1 LRVSTA
7 ENGQAGPWWR
17 RLFSRRKS
25 TSIRNRVLAI
35 VLIPSTALLV
45 TGISTAGYLISEGLD
60 ARDFS
65 GYLGQAIDPLVEFES
80 VVQKERTISLRALGG
95 DQDAAAGLK
104 AQRDTTNAVLAKI
117 AGLAEVVQNLNPD
130 AVSQS
135 NAAFGELSA
144 LLQRVRQGVDVRQA
158 SVGDVDGFYTGL
170 AGVVITGLEGSART
184 TPDAATAA
192 EETTAVD
199 LFWVTDQHSRA
210 VGLAAGGVARGVL
223 SVPDRLLVAQLS
235 GAYRNQLTALTSR
248 LTKGEKARYDRL
260 VASSSW
266 KTAVAAQDALAQR
279 GKLDVP
285 LSVWITAED
294 EVSAELLGL
303 WGDHFRHAETLAEDA
318 ANELLMQSVIAGSL
332 VLVLSVVALLI
343 AIRMANALVRRLRRL
358 RTNTL
363 ELADERLPS
372 MVQRI
377 ADGHEVDVDAEL
389 IRVDH
394 GTDEIGQVA
403 EAFET
408 AQRTAVAAA
417 AAEAKTRGGF
427 NKVFLDIAHR
437 SQIVVHRQLE
447 VLDEAESKQG
457 DPEHLE
463 LLFQLDHLAT
473 HARRNAENL
482 LILGGGQPG
491 RKWRTP
497 VKLEDIVRSAI
508 SETED
513 FVRVS
518 AVRLPEVK
526 ILGTVVADLIHLLA
540 ELVDN
545 ATSFSPPDAPVT
557 VRGNI
562 VGKGVVVEVED
573 QGLGIGFEERDRL
586 NETLRNPPDF
596 QAMALAGQRH
606 LGLFVTGQLAKRHD
620 ILVSLQESAYGGI
633 KAIVLIP
640 LSATQIEDQEQQ
652 QVSPGSG
659 ASRPGRH
666 QATQPS
672 FVPQPTQ
679 DPVPRLPRKADA
691 THRLWRDELPE
702 PVPLPEA
709 LTSFEAFEPVT
720 PVEAAEPA
728 PAPAP
733 REQPPEPATRERPP
747 APPPPPP
754 PAPAPREQSPGP
766 ATRERLPAPAPRE
779 RPPGSPRRERSPLPR
794 RERQANLV
802 PQLQLDAQ
810 DTPKTSERRR
820 TRTPEEAQ
828 NSMSSFQR
836 GTRQGR
842 GLPSGHNR

>member
-1 LRVSTA
+1 
-7 ENGQAGPWWR
+7 
-17 RLFSRRKS
+17 LFSRRKS
-25 TSIRNRVLAI
+25 TRSIRNRVLAI

-45 TGISTAGYLISEGLD
+45 TGASVAGYLISEGLD

-65 GYLGQAIDPLVEFES
+65 GYLGQAIDPLVEFVT
-80 VVQKERTISLRALGG
+80 VVQDERTISLRALGG
-95 DQDAAAGLK
+95 DPEAQGGLQ

-117 AGLAEVVQNLNPD
+117 TDLAGVVQNLNPD

-135 NAAFGELSA
+135 NAAFAELSKQLA
-144 LLQRVRQGVDVRQA
+144 LLRQGVDVHQA
-158 SVGDVDGFYTGL
+158 RAADVDAFYSGL
-170 AGVVITGLEGSART
+170 AGVIITGLEGTVRT

-210 VGLAAGGVARGVL
+210 VGLAANGVAQGEL
-223 SVPDRLLVAQLS
+223 GDPERLVIAQLT
-235 GAYRNQLTALTSR
+235 GAYRNQLMALTTR
-248 LTKGEKARYDRL
+248 LTPSEKDHFKRL
-260 VASSSW
+260 TASSAW
-266 KTAVAAQDALAQR
+266 QTATA
-279 GKLDVP
+279 
-285 LSVWITAED
+285 AED
-294 EVSAELLGL
+294 GLASRGELDIPLGDWLSAEKEVSTELLGL
-303 WGDHFRHAETLAEDA
+303 WGDHFRYAESLAEDA
-318 ANELLMQSVIAGSL
+318 ANTSLMQSIIAGSV
-332 VLVLSVVALLI
+332 VLVLSIVAFLI
-343 AIRMANALVRRLRRL
+343 AVRMANALVRRLRKL

-363 ELADERLPS
+363 DLADKQLPA

-377 ADGHEVDVDAEL
+377 ADGEEVNVDAEL
-389 IRVDH
+389 LRVDH

-417 AAEAKTRGGF
+417 AAEAKTRGGI

-447 VLDEAESKQG
+447 VLDLAESKQA

-497 VKLEDIVRSAI
+497 VALEEIVRSAI

-518 AVRLPEVK
+518 AVRLPDVK
-526 ILGTVVADLIHLLA
+526 VLGNVVADLIHLLA

-557 VRGNI
+557 VRGNL

-573 QGLGIGFEERDRL
+573 QGLGIGFGEREYL

-596 QAMALAGQRH
+596 QSMALAGQRH
-606 LGLFVTGQLAKRHD
+606 LGLFVTGQLAKRHG
-620 ILVSLQESAYGGI
+620 ISVSLQESAYGGI

-640 LSATQIEDQEQQ
+640 SSATETEGRESPQESS
-652 QVSPGSG
+652 SP
-659 ASRPGRH
+659 ATRTGRH
-666 QATQPS
+666 QAPPN

-679 DPVPRLPRKADA
+679 DPVPRLTRTADNIPR
-691 THRLWRDELPE
+691 HWPMEEPE
-702 PVPLPEA
+702 DVSPTA
-709 LTSFEAFEPVT
+709 RTSFGAFEPVT
-720 PVEAAEPA
+720 PVAATERPA
-728 PAPAP
+728 S
-733 REQPPEPATRERPP
+733 PPPRERPP
-747 APPPPPP
+747 
-754 PAPAPREQSPGP
+754 
-766 ATRERLPAPAPRE
+766 TPAPRE
-779 RPPGSPRRERSPLPR
+779 RPPLPR
-794 RERQANLV
+794 RQRQANLV
-802 PQLQLDAQ
+802 PQLQLDTEAG
-810 DTPKTSERRR
+810 PKTSRPRR
-820 TRTPEEAQ
+820 TRTPEEAH
-828 NSMSSFQR
+828 NSMASFQR

-842 GLPSGHNR
+842 GLPSEHNR

>member
-1 LRVSTA
+1 M
-7 ENGQAGPWWR
+7 
-17 RLFSRRKS
+17 FSRRKS

-35 VLIPSTALLV
+35 VLIPSAALLV
-45 TGISTAGYLISEGLD
+45 TGVSGAGYLISEGLD

-95 DQDAAAGLK
+95 DAGAAAGLQ

-117 AGLAEVVQNLNPD
+117 ADLAGVVQNLNPA

-135 NAAFGELSA
+135 NAAFTELSA

-199 LFWVTDQHSRA
+199 LFWVTDLHSRA

-223 SVPDRLLVAQLS
+223 SVPDRMVVTQLS
-235 GAYRNQLTALTSR
+235 GAYRNQLKALTSR
-248 LTKGEKARYDRL
+248 LTPAEKARHDRL
-260 VASSSW
+260 VASEAW
-266 KTAVAAQDALAQR
+266 KTATAGEDALAQR
-279 GKLDVP
+279 GKLDGALP
-285 LSVWITAED
+285 VWIAAED

-318 ANELLMQSVIAGSL
+318 ANKLLMQAVIAGS
-332 VLVLSVVALLI
+332 VVFALSVVAFLI
-343 AIRMANALVRRLRRL
+343 AVRMANALVRRLRRL

-363 ELADERLPS
+363 ELADERLPA
-372 MVQRI
+372 MVRRI
-377 ADGHEVDVDAEL
+377 AEGHEVDVDAEL

-437 SQIVVHRQLE
+437 SQIVVARQLE
-447 VLDEAESKQG
+447 VLDVAESKQG

-491 RKWRTP
+491 RKWRSP

-526 ILGTVVADLIHLLA
+526 ILGAVVADLIHLLA

-545 ATSFSPPDAPVT
+545 ATSFSPPDAPVA

-562 VGKGVVVEVED
+562 VGKGVVVEIED
-573 QGLGIGFEERDRL
+573 QGLGIGFEERERL

-620 ILVSLQESAYGGI
+620 IAISLQESAYGGI

-640 LSATQIEDQEQQ
+640 LAATQIEEGEPKQQEQ
-652 QVSPGSG
+652 
-659 ASRPGRH
+659 ASSSATRTGRH
-666 QATQPS
+666 QAIQPPN

-679 DPVPRLPRKADA
+679 DPVPRLTRKADGA
-691 THRLWRDELPE
+691 DPLWPGGKPE
-702 PVPLPEA
+702 PVPLPKA
-709 LTSFEAFEPVT
+709 LSSFEAFEPVT
-720 PVEAAEPA
+720 PVVDAEPL
-728 PAPAP
+728 
-733 REQPPEPATRERPP
+733 PE
-747 APPPPPP
+747 
-754 PAPAPREQSPGP
+754 
-766 ATRERLPAPAPRE
+766 PAPRE
-779 RPPGSPRRERSPLPR
+779 RSPKPAPRPPEPAPHQRPPGSTRRERAPLPR
-794 RERQANLV
+794 RQRQANLV
-802 PQLQLDAQ
+802 PQLQLDAK
-810 DTPKTSERRR
+810 DTQKTSQRRR
-820 TRTPEEAQ
+820 TRTPEEAH

-842 GLPSGHNR
+842 GLPSEHNR

>member
-1 LRVSTA
+1 V
-7 ENGQAGPWWR
+7 
-17 RLFSRRKS
+17 FSRRRS
-25 TSIRNRVLAI
+25 TTSIRNRVLAI
-35 VLIPSTALLV
+35 VLIPSAALLV
-45 TGISTAGYLISEGLD
+45 TGASAAGYLISEGVE
-60 ARDFS
+60 ARNFS
-65 GYLGQAIDPLVEFES
+65 DYLGQAIDPLVEFAS
-80 VVQKERTISLRALGG
+80 VVQQERTISLRALGG
-95 DQDAAAGLK
+95 DQDARAGLEE
-104 AQRDTTNAVLAKI
+104 QRNTTNAVLAEI

-135 NAAFGELSA
+135 NAAFAELSTQMT
-144 LLQRVRQGVDVRQA
+144 LLRQGVDVGQVSA
-158 SVGDVDGFYTGL
+158 ADVDAFYTGL
-170 AGVVITGLEGSART
+170 AGVLITGLEGTART
-184 TPDAATAA
+184 SPDAATAA
-192 EETTAVD
+192 EETTTVD
-199 LFWVTDQHSRA
+199 LFWVTDLHSRA
-210 VGLAAGGVARGVL
+210 VGLAAGGVPQGRL
-223 SVPDRLLVAQLS
+223 DVPERMVVAQLT
-235 GAYRNQLTALTSR
+235 GAYRNQLLALTSR
-248 LTKGEKARYDRL
+248 LTDAEKARHQRL
-260 VASSSW
+260 VASDAW
-266 KTAVAAQDALAQR
+266 RIATTVQDDLAQR
-279 GKLDVP
+279 GRTDVP
-285 LSVWITAED
+285 LNDWIAAEE

-303 WGDHFRHAETLAEDA
+303 WGDHFRHAEGLAEDA
-318 ANELLMQSVIAGSL
+318 ASTSLTQAIIAGSV
-332 VLVLSVVALLI
+332 VLVLSVTAFLI
-343 AIRMANALVRRLRRL
+343 AVRMANALVRRLRRL

-363 ELADERLPS
+363 ELADEKLPA
-372 MVQRI
+372 MVARI

-389 IRVDH
+389 ARVDH

-447 VLDEAESKQG
+447 VLDVAESKQG

-491 RKWRTP
+491 RKWRSP
-497 VKLEDIVRSAI
+497 VKLEEIVRSAI

-513 FVRVS
+513 FARVS
-518 AVRLPEVK
+518 AVRLPDVK
-526 ILGTVVADLIHLLA
+526 ILGAVVADLIHLLA

-606 LGLFVTGQLAKRHD
+606 LGLFVTGQLAKRHE
-620 ILVSLQESAYGGI
+620 ISVSLQESAYGGI

-640 LSATQIEDQEQQ
+640 LPATEVENREPQQ
-652 QVSPGSG
+652 QTSSGQQQTSSG
-659 ASRPGRH
+659 ASRTGRH
-666 QATQPS
+666 QAVQPN

-679 DPVPRLPRKADA
+679 DPVPRLTRKADPRKADPRKADA
-691 THRLWRDELPE
+691 GHRQW
-702 PVPLPEA
+702 PEA
-709 LTSFEAFEPVT
+709 EPETVALPQALSSFEAFEPVM
-720 PVEAAEPA
+720 PVTAVERQVSPA
-728 PAPAP
+728 PP
-733 REQPPEPATRERPP
+733 RERPP
-747 APPPPPP
+747 AT
-754 PAPAPREQSPGP
+754 A
-766 ATRERLPAPAPRE
+766 
-779 RPPGSPRRERSPLPR
+779 PRRERPQLPR
-794 RERQANLV
+794 RQRQANLV
-802 PQLQLDAQ
+802 PQLQVDAQ
-810 DTPKTSERRR
+810 ETQKISKPRH
-820 TRTPEEAQ
+820 TRTPEEAH

-842 GLPSGHNR
+842 TKPSEHNR

>member
-1 LRVSTA
+1 M
-7 ENGQAGPWWR
+7 
-17 RLFSRRKS
+17 
-25 TSIRNRVLAI
+25 
-35 VLIPSTALLV
+35 LIPSAALLV
-45 TGISTAGYLISEGLD
+45 TGASVAGYLISEGLE

-80 VVQKERTISLRALGG
+80 VVQQERTLSLRALGG
-95 DQDAAAGLK
+95 DSAAVAGLQ

-117 AGLAEVVQNLNPD
+117 ADLAEVVQNLNPD

-135 NAAFGELSA
+135 NAQFAELSTQ
-144 LLQRVRQGVDVRQA
+144 LQLVRQGVDARQA
-158 SVGDVDGFYTGL
+158 SVTDVDGFYTGL

-199 LFWVTDQHSRA
+199 LFWVTDLHSRA
-210 VGLAAGGVARGVL
+210 VGLAAGGVARGGL
-223 SVPDRLLVAQLS
+223 TTPERLVVAQLAGS
-235 GAYRNQLTALTSR
+235 YRNLLMAMTSR
-248 LTKGEKARYDRL
+248 LTDTEKARYGRL
-260 VASSSW
+260 IASDAW
-266 KTAVAAQDALAQR
+266 KTATAGEDALAQR
-279 GKLDVP
+279 GELDIS
-285 LSVWITAED
+285 LSTWLEAED

-303 WGDHFRHAETLAEDA
+303 WGDHFRHAESLAEDA
-318 ANELLMQSVIAGSL
+318 ANKSLLGSVLAGSL
-332 VLVLSVVALLI
+332 VLVLSVTAFLI
-343 AIRMANALVRRLRRL
+343 AVRMANALVRRLRRL

-363 ELADERLPS
+363 ELADEKLPS

-377 ADGHEVDVDAEL
+377 AEGQDVDVDAEL
-389 IRVDH
+389 VRVDH

-437 SQIVVHRQLE
+437 SQLVVHRQLE
-447 VLDEAESKQG
+447 VLDVAESKQG

-497 VKLEDIVRSAI
+497 VKLEEIVRSAI

-518 AVRLPEVK
+518 AVRLPDVK
-526 ILGTVVADLIHLLA
+526 VLGAVVADLIHLLA

-557 VRGNI
+557 VRGNL

-573 QGLGIGFEERDRL
+573 QGLGIAFEERERL

-620 ILVSLQESAYGGI
+620 ISVSLQESAYGGI

-640 LSATQIEDQEQQ
+640 SSATETGDRESQQ
-652 QVSPGSG
+652 QVPAGV
-659 ASRPGRH
+659 SRPGRQ
-666 QATQPS
+666 QAPQPS

-679 DPVPRLPRKADA
+679 DPVPRLPRA
-691 THRLWRDELPE
+691 TGESSGHWPKEEPE
-702 PVPLPEA
+702 PITLPPA
-709 LTSFEAFEPVT
+709 WSDFEAFEPVT
-720 PVEAAEPA
+720 PVAATERFEPVA
-728 PAPAP
+728 PP
-733 REQPPEPATRERPP
+733 PATARPAATSNERPP
-747 APPPPPP
+747 AH
-754 PAPAPREQSPGP
+754 
-766 ATRERLPAPAPRE
+766 E
-779 RPPGSPRRERSPLPR
+779 RPPANGRPPAAGNERPAEPAQRERAAGAAPRKRPPLPR
-794 RERQANLV
+794 RQRQANLV
-802 PQLQLDAQ
+802 PQLQV
-810 DTPKTSERRR
+810 DTESPPKTSRPRRV
-820 TRTPEEAQ
+820 RTPEEAHK
-828 NSMSSFQR
+828 SMSSFQR

-842 GLPSGHNR
+842 GQPSEHNR

>member
-1 LRVSTA
+1 M
-7 ENGQAGPWWR
+7 
-17 RLFSRRKS
+17 FSRRKS
-25 TSIRNRVLAI
+25 KTSIRNRVLAI
-35 VLIPSTALLV
+35 VLIPSAALLV
-45 TGISTAGYLISEGLD
+45 TGASVAGYLISEGLE

-65 GYLGQAIDPLVEFES
+65 GYLGQAIGPLVEFES
-80 VVQKERTISLRALGG
+80 VVQQERTISLRALGG
-95 DQDAAAGLK
+95 DQEAIAGLQ
-104 AQRDTTNAVLAKI
+104 AQRDTTNAVLAEI
-117 AGLAEVVQNLNPD
+117 ASLAEVVQNLNPD

-135 NAAFGELSA
+135 NAAFAELSA
-144 LLQRVRQGVDVRQA
+144 QLTLVRQGVDVGQA
-158 SVGDVDGFYTGL
+158 TVADVDGFYTGL
-170 AGVVITGLEGSART
+170 AGVVIIGLEGSART

-199 LFWVTDQHSRA
+199 LFWVTDLHSRA
-210 VGLAAGGVARGVL
+210 VGLAANGVARGEL
-223 SVPDRLLVAQLS
+223 SVPDRLVVAQLS

-248 LTKGEKARYDRL
+248 LTEAEKARHERL
-260 VASSSW
+260 INSEAWQLATTVE
-266 KTAVAAQDALAQR
+266 DGLAQS
-279 GKLDVP
+279 GTLDVP
-285 LSVWITAED
+285 VADWLAAEE
-294 EVSAELLGL
+294 EVSSELLGL
-303 WGDHFRHAETLAEDA
+303 WGDHFRHAESLAEDS
-318 ANELLMQSVIAGSL
+318 ANESLMRSILAGSL
-332 VLVLSVVALLI
+332 VLVLAITAFLI
-343 AIRMANALVRRLRRL
+343 AVRLANALVRRLRKL

-363 ELADERLPS
+363 ELADKKLPA

-389 IRVDH
+389 TRVDH

-447 VLDEAESKQG
+447 VLDVAESKQG

-491 RKWRTP
+491 RKWRSP
-497 VKLEDIVRSAI
+497 VKLEEIVRSAI

-526 ILGTVVADLIHLLA
+526 ILGAVVADLIHLLA

-573 QGLGIGFEERDRL
+573 QGLGIGFEERERL

-606 LGLFVTGQLAKRHD
+606 LGLFVTGQLAKRHE
-620 ILVSLQESAYGGI
+620 ISVSLQDSAYGGI

-640 LSATQIEDQEQQ
+640 LSATEIEPQPQ
-652 QVSPGSG
+652 QVASG
-659 ASRPGRH
+659 ASRTGRH
-666 QATQPS
+666 QAAQPN

-679 DPVPRLPRKADA
+679 DPVPRLPRKSDGA
-691 THRLWRDELPE
+691 HRLWPEEEPEKTILLPQAVSE
-702 PVPLPEA
+702 
-709 LTSFEAFEPVT
+709 FEAFEPVT
-720 PVEAAEPA
+720 PVTAV
-728 PAPAP
+728 
-733 REQPPEPATRERPP
+733 ERPP
-747 APPPPPP
+747 APAP
-754 PAPAPREQSPGP
+754 PAQRERPSSAPR
-766 ATRERLPAPAPRE
+766 RE
-779 RPPGSPRRERSPLPR
+779 RPPLPR
-794 RERQANLV
+794 RQRQANLV
-802 PQLQLDAQ
+802 PQLQV
-810 DTPKTSERRR
+810 DTPQSTQKTGQQRR
-820 TRTPEEAQ
+820 TRTPEEAG

-842 GLPSGHNR
+842 GQPSEHNR

>member
-1 LRVSTA
+1 MIARRRST
-7 ENGQAGPWWR
+7 
-17 RLFSRRKS
+17 

-35 VLIPSTALLV
+35 VLIPSAALLV
-45 TGISTAGYLISEGLD
+45 TGASVAGYLISEGLA

-65 GYLGQAIDPLVEFES
+65 GYLGQAIDPLVQFES
-80 VVQKERTISLRALGG
+80 VVQQERTISLRALGG
-95 DQDAAAGLK
+95 DQQARAGLA
-104 AQRDTTNAVLAKI
+104 AQRDTTNAVLAQI

-135 NAAFGELSA
+135 NAAFAELSA
-144 LLQRVRQGVDVRQA
+144 QMTLTRQGIDAGAVPA
-158 SVGDVDGFYTGL
+158 ADVDAFYTGL

-199 LFWVTDQHSRA
+199 LFWVTDLHSRA
-210 VGLAAGGVARGVL
+210 VGLAAGGMARGTL
-223 SVPDRLLVAQLS
+223 SVPDRLVVAQLT
-235 GAYRNQLTALTSR
+235 GAYRNQLRALTSR
-248 LTKGEKARYDRL
+248 LTPAEKERYERL
-260 VASSSW
+260 IASDAW
-266 KTAVAAQDALAQR
+266 RTATAVEDDLAQR
-279 GKLDVP
+279 GRTDVP
-285 LSVWITAED
+285 VAGWLAAE
-294 EVSAELLGL
+294 EQVSAELLGL
-303 WGDHFRHAETLAEDA
+303 WGDHFRYAEGLAKDA
-318 ANELLMQSVIAGSL
+318 ADRSLTQSILAGSL
-332 VLVLSVVALLI
+332 VLVLSATAFVIAVRVA
-343 AIRMANALVRRLRRL
+343 NGLVRRLRRL

-363 ELADERLPS
+363 ELADEKLPA
-372 MVQRI
+372 MVARI
-377 ADGHEVDVDAEL
+377 ADGEEVDVDAEL
-389 IRVDH
+389 TRVDH

-447 VLDEAESKQG
+447 VLDVAESKQG

-491 RKWRTP
+491 RKWRNP
-497 VKLEDIVRSAI
+497 VRLEEIVRSAI

-526 ILGTVVADLIHLLA
+526 ILGAVVADLIHLLA

-545 ATSFSPPDAPVT
+545 ATSFSPPDAPVS

-573 QGLGIGFEERDRL
+573 QGLGISFEERERL

-606 LGLFVTGQLAKRHD
+606 LGLFVTGQLAKRHE
-620 ILVSLQESAYGGI
+620 ITVSLQESAYGGI

-640 LSATQIEDQEQQ
+640 LSATEMEETVPQQ
-652 QVSPGSG
+652 QLSP
-659 ASRPGRH
+659 AAARTGRH
-666 QATQPS
+666 QAVRPD
-672 FVPQPTQ
+672 FVPQPAQ
-679 DPVPRLPRKADA
+679 DPVPRLPRKADSG
-691 THRLWRDELPE
+691 HRQWPEEEPE
-702 PVPLPEA
+702 PVAQPAASP
-709 LTSFEAFEPVT
+709 SFDAFEPVT
-720 PVEAAEPA
+720 PVAAAE
-728 PAPAP
+728 
-733 REQPPEPATRERPP
+733 RP
-747 APPPPPP
+747 
-754 PAPAPREQSPGP
+754 QM
-766 ATRERLPAPAPRE
+766 PAPRE
-779 RPPGSPRRERSPLPR
+779 RPSGSSRSTRPPLPR
-794 RERQANLV
+794 RQRQANLV
-802 PQLQLDAQ
+802 PQLQLNAQ
-810 DTPKTSERRR
+810 ETPKTSKPRH
-820 TRTPEEAQ
+820 TRSPEEAQ
-828 NSMSSFQR
+828 NSMTAFQR

-842 GLPSGHNR
+842 GLPTEHNR

>member
-1 LRVSTA
+1 M
-7 ENGQAGPWWR
+7 
-17 RLFSRRKS
+17 FSRRRS
-25 TSIRNRVLAI
+25 TTSIRNRVLAI
-35 VLIPSTALLV
+35 VLIPSAALLV
-45 TGISTAGYLISEGLD
+45 TGASAAGYLISEGVE
-60 ARDFS
+60 ARNFS
-65 GYLGQAIDPLVEFES
+65 DYLGQAIDPLVEFAS
-80 VVQKERTISLRALGG
+80 VVQQERTISLRALGG
-95 DQDAAAGLK
+95 DQDARAGLEE
-104 AQRDTTNAVLAKI
+104 QRNTTNAVLAEI

-135 NAAFGELSA
+135 NAAFAELSTQMT
-144 LLQRVRQGVDVRQA
+144 LLRQGVDVGQVSA
-158 SVGDVDGFYTGL
+158 ADVDAFYTGL
-170 AGVVITGLEGSART
+170 AGVLITGLEGTART
-184 TPDAATAA
+184 SPDAATAA
-192 EETTAVD
+192 EETTTVD
-199 LFWVTDQHSRA
+199 LFWVTDLHSRA
-210 VGLAAGGVARGVL
+210 VGLAAGGVPQGRL
-223 SVPDRLLVAQLS
+223 DVPERMVVAQLT
-235 GAYRNQLTALTSR
+235 GAYRNQLQALTSR
-248 LTKGEKARYDRL
+248 LTDAEKARHQRL
-260 VASSSW
+260 VASDAW
-266 KTAVAAQDALAQR
+266 RIATTVQDELAQR
-279 GKLDVP
+279 GRTDVP
-285 LSVWITAED
+285 LADWIAAEE

-303 WGDHFRHAETLAEDA
+303 WGDHFRHAEGLAEDA
-318 ANELLMQSVIAGSL
+318 ATTSLTQAIIAGSV
-332 VLVLSVVALLI
+332 VLVLSVTAFLI
-343 AIRMANALVRRLRRL
+343 AVRMANALVRRLRRL

-363 ELADERLPS
+363 ELADEKLPA
-372 MVQRI
+372 MVARI

-389 IRVDH
+389 ARVDH

-447 VLDEAESKQG
+447 VLDVAESKQG

-491 RKWRTP
+491 RKWRSP
-497 VKLEDIVRSAI
+497 VKLEEIVRSAI

-513 FVRVS
+513 FARVS
-518 AVRLPEVK
+518 AVRLPDVK
-526 ILGTVVADLIHLLA
+526 ILGAVVADLIHLLA

-606 LGLFVTGQLAKRHD
+606 LGLFVTGQLAKRHE
-620 ILVSLQESAYGGI
+620 ISVSLQESAYGGI

-640 LSATQIEDQEQQ
+640 LPATEVENREPQQ
-652 QVSPGSG
+652 QMSSGQQPSSGS
-659 ASRPGRH
+659 SRTGRH
-666 QATQPS
+666 QAVQPN

-679 DPVPRLPRKADA
+679 DPVPRLTRKAD
-691 THRLWRDELPE
+691 TRKPDNGHRKWPEEEPETIALPQ
-702 PVPLPEA
+702 A
-709 LTSFEAFEPVT
+709 LSSFEAFEPVM
-720 PVEAAEPA
+720 PVTAVERPASPA
-728 PAPAP
+728 PP
-733 REQPPEPATRERPP
+733 RERPP
-747 APPPPPP
+747 A
-754 PAPAPREQSPGP
+754 AA
-766 ATRERLPAPAPRE
+766 
-779 RPPGSPRRERSPLPR
+779 PRRERPQLPR
-794 RERQANLV
+794 RQRQANLV
-802 PQLQLDAQ
+802 PQLQVDAQ
-810 DTPKTSERRR
+810 ETQKISKPRH
-820 TRTPEEAQ
+820 TRTPEEAH

-842 GLPSGHNR
+842 TKPSEHNR

>member
-1 LRVSTA
+1 MRVPTA
-7 ENGQAGPWWR
+7 EKSQAGPWR

-35 VLIPSTALLV
+35 VLIPSAALLV
-45 TGISTAGYLISEGLD
+45 TGVSVAGYLISEGLA

-95 DQDAAAGLK
+95 DQEAIAGLA
-104 AQRDTTNAVLAKI
+104 AQRDTSNAVLAEI
-117 AGLAEVVQNLNPD
+117 ADLAGVVQNLNPD

-135 NAAFGELSA
+135 NSAFAELSA
-144 LLQRVRQGVDVRQA
+144 QLQQVRQGVDARQA
-158 SVGDVDGFYTGL
+158 SVAVVDGFYTGL

-199 LFWVTDQHSRA
+199 LFWVTDLHSRA
-210 VGLAAGGVARGVL
+210 VGLAAGGVAQGVL
-223 SVPDRLLVAQLS
+223 GVPERLVVAQLS
-235 GAYRNQLTALTSR
+235 GSYRNQLMALTSR
-248 LTKGEKARYDRL
+248 LTEDEKARYDRL
-260 VASSSW
+260 VASDAW
-266 KTAVAAQDALAQR
+266 KTATAGEDALAQR
-279 GKLDVP
+279 GELDVP
-285 LSVWITAED
+285 LSYWLAAED
-294 EVSAELLGL
+294 EVSTELLGL
-303 WGDHFRHAETLAEDA
+303 WGDHFHHAESLAEDS
-318 ANELLMQSVIAGSL
+318 ANESLLQSILAGSL
-332 VLVLSVVALLI
+332 VLVLAVVAFLI
-343 AIRMANALVRRLRRL
+343 AVRMANALVRRLRKL

-363 ELADERLPS
+363 DLADKQLPA

-377 ADGHEVDVDAEL
+377 ADGQEVDIDAEL
-389 IRVDH
+389 LRVDH

-447 VLDEAESKQG
+447 VLDVAESKQG

-497 VKLEDIVRSAI
+497 VALEEIVRSAI

-513 FVRVS
+513 FARVS
-518 AVRLPEVK
+518 AVRLPDVK
-526 ILGTVVADLIHLLA
+526 VLGNVVADLIHLLA

-557 VRGNI
+557 VRGNL

-573 QGLGIGFEERDRL
+573 QGLGIGFEEREYF

-606 LGLFVTGQLAKRHD
+606 LGLFVTGQLAKRHG
-620 ILVSLQESAYGGI
+620 ISVSLQESAYGGI
-633 KAIVLIP
+633 KAIVLVP
-640 LSATQIEDQEQQ
+640 SSATEVEEREP
-652 QVSPGSG
+652 VEHAPSP
-659 ASRPGRH
+659 ATRTGRH
-666 QATQPS
+666 QALSS
-672 FVPQPTQ
+672 FVPQPAQ
-679 DPVPRLPRKADA
+679 DPVPRLTRTSDNLPR
-691 THRLWRDELPE
+691 HWPE
-702 PVPLPEA
+702 EEPEHDSP
-709 LTSFEAFEPVT
+709 TVVRPSFGAFEPMT
-720 PVEAAEPA
+720 PVASTERPA
-728 PAPAP
+728 SAAP
-733 REQPPEPATRERPP
+733 RERQSGSPASRERPP
-747 APPPPPP
+747 
-754 PAPAPREQSPGP
+754 
-766 ATRERLPAPAPRE
+766 
-779 RPPGSPRRERSPLPR
+779 LPR
-794 RERQANLV
+794 RQRQANLV
-802 PQLQLDAQ
+802 PQLQLDTEAA
-810 DTPKTSERRR
+810 PKTSRARR
-820 TRTPEEAQ
+820 TRTPEEAH
-828 NSMSSFQR
+828 NSMASFQR

-842 GLPSGHNR
+842 GLPSEHNR

>member
-1 LRVSTA
+1 M
-7 ENGQAGPWWR
+7 
-17 RLFSRRKS
+17 
-25 TSIRNRVLAI
+25 
-35 VLIPSTALLV
+35 LIPSTALLV
-45 TGISTAGYLISEGLD
+45 TGASVAGYLISEGLE

-95 DQDAAAGLK
+95 DSDAAAGLQ

-135 NAAFGELSA
+135 NAAFTELSA
-144 LLQRVRQGVDVRQA
+144 LLQKVRQGVDVRQA
-158 SVGDVDGFYTGL
+158 SVADVDGFYTGL

-210 VGLAAGGVARGVL
+210 FGLAAGGVARGVL

-248 LTKGEKARYDRL
+248 LTDPEKARYDRL
-260 VASSSW
+260 VASGAW
-266 KTAVAAQDALAQR
+266 KTAIVAEDALAQR

-285 LSVWITAED
+285 LADWIAAE
-294 EVSAELLGL
+294 EQVSAELLGL
-303 WGDHFRHAETLAEDA
+303 WGDHFRHAESLAEDA
-318 ANELLMQSVIAGSL
+318 ANELLTQAIIAGSL
-332 VLVLSVVALLI
+332 VLVLSVVAFLI
-343 AIRMANALVRRLRRL
+343 AVRLANALVRRLRRL

-363 ELADERLPS
+363 ELADKRLPA

-389 IRVDH
+389 TRVDH

-447 VLDEAESKQG
+447 VLDVAESKQS

-491 RKWRTP
+491 RKWHTP

-518 AVRLPEVK
+518 AVRLPDVK
-526 ILGTVVADLIHLLA
+526 VLGAVVADLIHLLA

-596 QAMALAGQRH
+596 QAMALSGQRH
-606 LGLFVTGQLAKRHD
+606 LGLFVTGQLAKRHN
-620 ILVSLQESAYGGI
+620 IAVNLQESAYGGI
-633 KAIVLIP
+633 KAIVLVP
-640 LSATQIEDQEQQ
+640 LSATQIEDREPQQQQQ
-652 QVSPGSG
+652 QVSSG
-659 ASRPGRH
+659 ATRTGRH
-666 QATQPS
+666 QAAQPPS
-672 FVPQPTQ
+672 HQAAQPPSYVPQRTQ
-679 DPVPRLPRKADA
+679 DPVPRLPRKAADGA
-691 THRLWRDELPE
+691 HRLWPQEEPE
-702 PVPLPEA
+702 PFSLPEA
-709 LTSFEAFEPVT
+709 TTVFEAFEPMT
-720 PVEAAEPA
+720 PVEDAE
-728 PAPAP
+728 
-733 REQPPEPATRERPP
+733 QS
-747 APPPPPP
+747 
-754 PAPAPREQSPGP
+754 PAPAPREQSSAP
-766 ATRERLPAPAPRE
+766 APRERPTAPAPRE
-779 RPPGSPRRERSPLPR
+779 RPPGSSRRGDRSPLPR
-794 RERQANLV
+794 RQRQANLV

-810 DTPKTSERRR
+810 DKKKTSQPRR

-842 GLPSGHNR
+842 GTPSEHNR